1 MAYILI
7 LFLLMGSAFFSGTE
21 IAYTSLNK
29 LKMKRDSE
37 NPSTVQKLVSFIY
50 NHYDYALS
58 TVLVGNNLVNIGAT
72 SVATVLAVKLAA
84 DLGGRISDD
93 TASTI
98 VTFVMTVL
106 ILIVGE
112 ITPKM
117 IARRCNEQIAKFA
130 AWPLIILMVLFF
142 PVVWLTSCIVSL
154 FSLLWKREEQT
165 VTITEEELENLLDTA
180 EDEGVIDESETD
192 LLQSALEF
200 TDLDAADILTPR
212 IDVVGFELHDSMD
225 FILKTISETQFS
237 RFPVYERTIDH
248 VVGILY
254 VKHLLKELVDNRE
267 VQLSDLLLEPVYI
280 PKTMKLHD
288 IMDEFRTHQT
298 HMVIHDIMDEF
309 RTHQTHMVIVADEYG
324 GIMGVVTME
333 DVLEQLVG
341 EIWDENDDIVNDWQE
356 LDKHRWEC
364 SGDMNL
370 TEFFDNLDLDDEE
383 IESDCATVGGWATEN
398 IGAMP
403 VAFDA
408 FDYLQYTILV
418 KHVDENHRITR
429 LLILEHT
436 YRPKDEDT

>member
-1 MAYILI
+1 MAYLLI

-21 IAYTSLNK
+21 IAYTSLSK

-37 NPSTVQKLVSFIY
+37 HPTTAQKLVGFIY

-72 SVATVLAVKLAA
+72 SVATVLAVNLAIQM
-84 DLGGRISDD
+84 DGRITDE

-98 VTFVMTVL
+98 VTLIMTVL
-106 ILIVGE
+106 ILIFGE

-117 IARRCNEQIAKFA
+117 VARRCSVTIAKIA
-130 AWPLIILMVLFF
+130 AWPLLILMILFF
-142 PVVWLTSCIVSL
+142 PVVWVTTGIVNF
-154 FSLLWKREEQT
+154 FSIFWKKDAQS

-180 EDEGVIDESETD
+180 EDEGVIDESETE

-212 IDVVGFELHDSMD
+212 IDVIGFELHDSME
-225 FILKTISETQFS
+225 FILNTITETQFS
-237 RFPVYERTIDH
+237 RYPVYERTIDH

-254 VKHLLKELVDNRE
+254 VKHLLRELVDNKD
-267 VQLSDLLLEPVYI
+267 VQLTDLLLEPVYI

-288 IMDEFRTHQT
+288 IMDEFRVHQS
-298 HMVIHDIMDEF
+298 
-309 RTHQTHMVIVADEYG
+309 HMVIVADEYG

-341 EIWDENDDIVNDWQE
+341 EIWDENDDIVNDWQQ
-356 LDKHRWEC
+356 LDHHRWEC

-370 TEFFDNLDLDDEE
+370 AEFFDNLDLDDEKL
-383 IESDCATVGGWATEN
+383 ESDCATVGGWATEN

-403 VAFDA
+403 VAFDS
-408 FDYLQYTILV
+408 FDYLQFTILV
-418 KHVDENHRITR
+418 KHVDENHRISR

-436 YRPKDEDT
+436 YRPENDE

>member
-1 MAYILI
+1 MAYLLI
-7 LFLLMGSAFFSGTE
+7 FFLLLGSAFFSGTE
-21 IAYTSLNK
+21 IAYTSLSK

-37 NPSTVQKLVSFIY
+37 NPTTVQKLVGFIY

-72 SVATVLAVKLAA
+72 SVATVLAVNLAVRM
-84 DLGGRISDD
+84 DGRITDQ

-98 VTFVMTVL
+98 VTLVMTVL
-106 ILIVGE
+106 ILIIGE

-117 IARRCNEQIAKFA
+117 VARRCSETIAKIA
-130 AWPLIILMVLFF
+130 AWPLLVLMVLFF
-142 PVVWLTSCIVSL
+142 PVVWITTGIVNL
-154 FSLLWKREEQT
+154 FSLLWKKDTQS

-180 EDEGVIDESETD
+180 EDEGVIDESETE

-225 FILKTISETQFS
+225 FILNTIAETQFS
-237 RFPVYERTIDH
+237 RYPVYERTIDH

-254 VKHLLKELVDNRE
+254 VKHLLKELVDNRN

-288 IMDEFRTHQT
+288 IMDEFRSHQS
-298 HMVIHDIMDEF
+298 
-309 RTHQTHMVIVADEYG
+309 HMVIVADEYG
-324 GIMGVVTME
+324 GIMGIVTME

-341 EIWDENDDIVNDWQE
+341 EIWDENDDIVNDWQQ

-370 TEFFDNLDLDDEE
+370 TEFFDNLDLDDEKL
-383 IESDCATVGGWATEN
+383 ESDCATVGGWAAEN

-403 VAFDA
+403 VAFDS
-408 FDYLQYTILV
+408 FDYLQFTILV
-418 KHVDENHRITR
+418 KHVDENHRISR

-436 YRPKDEDT
+436 YRPEDEDE

>member
-1 MAYILI
+1 MAYLLI
-7 LFLLMGSAFFSGTE
+7 FFLLLGSAFFSGTE
-21 IAYTSLNK
+21 IAYTSLSK
-29 LKMKRDSE
+29 LKIKRDCE
-37 NPSTVQKLVSFIY
+37 NPTTVQKLVGFIY

-72 SVATVLAVKLAA
+72 SVATVLAVNLAVRM
-84 DLGGRISDD
+84 DGRITDE

-98 VTFVMTVL
+98 VTLVMTVL
-106 ILIVGE
+106 ILIIGE

-117 IARRCNEQIAKFA
+117 IARRCSETIAKLA
-130 AWPLIILMVLFF
+130 AWPLLLLMILFF
-142 PVVWLTSCIVSL
+142 PVVWITTGIVNL
-154 FSLLWKREEQT
+154 FSLLWKKDAQA

-180 EDEGVIDESETD
+180 EDEGIIDESETE

-212 IDVVGFELHDSMD
+212 IDVIGFELHDSME
-225 FILKTISETQFS
+225 FILNTIAETQFS
-237 RFPVYERTIDH
+237 RYPVYERTIDH

-254 VKHLLKELVDNRE
+254 VKHLLKELVDNKD
-267 VQLSDLLLEPVYI
+267 VQLADLLLEPVYI

-288 IMDEFRTHQT
+288 IMDEFRTHQS
-298 HMVIHDIMDEF
+298 
-309 RTHQTHMVIVADEYG
+309 HMVIVADEYG

-341 EIWDENDDIVNDWQE
+341 EIWDENDDIVNDWQQ

-370 TEFFDNLDLDDEE
+370 SEFFDNLDLDDEKL
-383 IESDCATVGGWATEN
+383 ESDCATVGGWATEN

-403 VAFDA
+403 VAFDS
-408 FDYLQYTILV
+408 FDYLQFTILV
-418 KHVDENHRITR
+418 KHVDENHRISR

-436 YRPKDEDT
+436 YHPEDDE

>member
-1 MAYILI
+1 MEYIAIVL
-7 LFLLMGSAFFSGTE
+7 LLMGSAFFSGTE

-29 LKMKRDSE
+29 LKLKKENE
-37 NPSTVQKLVSFIY
+37 NPTRLQKLVNFIY
-50 NHYDYALS
+50 NHYEQALS
-58 TVLVGNNLVNIGAT
+58 TLLIGNNLVNIGAT
-72 SVATVLAVKLAA
+72 SIATVLAVRLAA
-84 DLGGRISDD
+84 TMDGRLTDD
-93 TASTI
+93 TASSIVTI
-98 VTFVMTVL
+98 VMTIL
-106 ILIVGE
+106 ILIFGE

-117 IARRCNEQIAKFA
+117 IARRCSDTFAKVA
-130 AWPLIILMVLFF
+130 AWPLMIAMVVFF
-142 PVVWLTSCIVSL
+142 PAVMVTSGIVNL
-154 FSLLWKREEQT
+154 FSLLWRKKDAQE
-165 VTITEEELENLLDTA
+165 VTITEEEFENLLDTA
-180 EDEGVIDESETD
+180 EDEGVIDETETE

-200 TDLDAADILTPR
+200 TDLDAGDILTPR
-212 IDVVGFELHDSMD
+212 IDVAGIEVNDSIEHILEL
-225 FILKTISETQFS
+225 INETQFS
-237 RFPVYERTIDH
+237 RYPVYERTIDH

-254 VKHLLKELVDNRE
+254 VKHLLKELVDNKD

-288 IMDEFRTHQT
+288 IMDQ
-298 HMVIHDIMDEF
+298 F

-341 EIWDENDDIVNDWQE
+341 EIWDENDDIVSDWQE
-356 LDKHRWEC
+356 LGKHRWEC

-370 TEFFDNLDLDDEE
+370 SEFFDNLDLDDED
-383 IESDCATVGGWATEN
+383 IETDCATVGGWATEN

-403 VAFDA
+403 TAFDA

-436 YRPKDEDT
+436 YRPKDEEA

>member
-1 MAYILI
+1 MVMAYLLI
-7 LFLLMGSAFFSGTE
+7 FFLLMGSAFFSGTE
-21 IAYTSLNK
+21 IAYTSLSK
-29 LKMKRDSE
+29 LKMKRDAE
-37 NPSTVQKLVSFIY
+37 NPTFVQKLVGFIY

-72 SVATVLAVKLAA
+72 SVATVLAVNLAVRM
-84 DLGGRISDD
+84 DGRITDE

-98 VTFVMTVL
+98 VTLVMTVL

-117 IARRCNEQIAKFA
+117 IARRCNEAIARFA
-130 AWPLIILMVLFF
+130 AWPLLILMVLFF
-142 PVVWLTSCIVSL
+142 PVVWVSTCIVNL
-154 FSLLWKREEQT
+154 FSLLWKKDAQS

-180 EDEGVIDESETD
+180 EDEGVIDESETE

-212 IDVVGFELHDSMD
+212 IDVIGFELHDSMD
-225 FILKTISETQFS
+225 YILNTIAETQFS
-237 RFPVYERTIDH
+237 RYPVYERTIDH

-254 VKHLLKELVDNRE
+254 VKHLLKELVDNKD
-267 VQLSDLLLEPVYI
+267 VQLTDLLLDPVYI
-280 PKTMKLHD
+280 PKTMQLHD
-288 IMDEFRTHQT
+288 IMDEFRTHQS
-298 HMVIHDIMDEF
+298 
-309 RTHQTHMVIVADEYG
+309 HMVIVADEYG
-324 GIMGVVTME
+324 GIMGIVTME

-341 EIWDENDDIVNDWQE
+341 EIWDENDDIINDWQQ

-370 TEFFDNLDLDDEE
+370 TEFFDNLDLDDEKL
-383 IESDCATVGGWATEN
+383 ESDCTTVGGWATEN

-403 VAFDA
+403 VAFDS
-408 FDYLQYTILV
+408 FDYLQFTILV
-418 KHVDENHRITR
+418 KHVDENHRISR

-436 YRPKDEDT
+436 YRPEDDE

>member
-1 MAYILI
+1 MAYLLI
-7 LFLLMGSAFFSGTE
+7 FFLLMGSAFFSGTE
-21 IAYTSLNK
+21 IAYTSLSK

-37 NPSTVQKLVSFIY
+37 HPTTAQKLVGFIY

-72 SVATVLAVKLAA
+72 SVATVLAVNLAVRL
-84 DLGGRISDD
+84 DGRISDE

-98 VTFVMTVL
+98 VTLVMTVL

-117 IARRCNEQIAKFA
+117 VARRCSETIARIA
-130 AWPLIILMVLFF
+130 AWPLLLLMILFF
-142 PVVWLTSCIVSL
+142 PVVWVTTGIVNL
-154 FSLLWKREEQT
+154 FSLLWKKDAQS

-180 EDEGVIDESETD
+180 EDEGVIDESETE

-225 FILKTISETQFS
+225 FILNTIADTQFS
-237 RFPVYERTIDH
+237 RYPVYERTIDH

-254 VKHLLKELVDNRE
+254 VKHLLKELVDNRD
-267 VQLSDLLLEPVYI
+267 VALSDLLLEPVYI

-288 IMDEFRTHQT
+288 IMDEFRSHQS
-298 HMVIHDIMDEF
+298 
-309 RTHQTHMVIVADEYG
+309 HMVIVADEYG
-324 GIMGVVTME
+324 GIMGIVTME

-341 EIWDENDDIVNDWQE
+341 EIWDENDDIINDWQQ

-370 TEFFDNLDLDDEE
+370 TEFFDNLELDDDKL
-383 IESDCATVGGWATEN
+383 ESDCATVGGWAAEN

-403 VAFDA
+403 VAFDS

-418 KHVDENHRITR
+418 KHVDENHRISR

-436 YRPKDEDT
+436 YRPSDDDE

>member
-7 LFLLMGSAFFSGTE
+7 AFLLICSAFFSGTE
-21 IAYTSLNK
+21 IAYTSLSK

-37 NPSTVQKLVSFIY
+37 DPTTVQKLVSFIY

-72 SVATVLAVKLAA
+72 SVATVLAVNLAQQ
-84 DLGGRISDD
+84 LNGRISDD
-93 TASTI
+93 EASTI
-98 VTFVMTVL
+98 VTIVMTVL

-117 IARRCNEQIAKFA
+117 VARRRSEGFAKMA
-130 AWPLIILMVLFF
+130 AWPLLILMILFF
-142 PVVWLTSCIVSL
+142 PVVWLTSCIVKL
-154 FSLLWKREEQT
+154 FSLLWKKEEQA
-165 VTITEEELENLLDTA
+165 VTITEEEFENLLDTA
-180 EDEGVIDESETD
+180 EDEGVIDESETE

-212 IDVVGFELHDSMD
+212 IDVTGFELHDSMD
-225 FILKTISETQFS
+225 HILQVISETQFS

-254 VKHLLKELVDNRE
+254 VKHLLKELVDNKD
-267 VQLSDLLLEPVYI
+267 VQLQDLLLDPVYI
-280 PKTMKLHD
+280 PKTMHLHD
-288 IMDEFRTHQT
+288 IMDQ
-298 HMVIHDIMDEF
+298 F

-341 EIWDENDDIVNDWQE
+341 EIWDENDDIVNDWQQ
-356 LDKHRWEC
+356 LGKHRYEC

-370 TEFFDNLDLDDEE
+370 SEFFDNLDLDDEDL
-383 IESDCATVGGWATEN
+383 ESDCATVGGWATET

-403 VAFDA
+403 AAFDS
-408 FDYLQYTILV
+408 FDYQNFTILV
-418 KHVDENHRITR
+418 KHVDDNHRITR

-436 YRPKDEDT
+436 FASKDAEE